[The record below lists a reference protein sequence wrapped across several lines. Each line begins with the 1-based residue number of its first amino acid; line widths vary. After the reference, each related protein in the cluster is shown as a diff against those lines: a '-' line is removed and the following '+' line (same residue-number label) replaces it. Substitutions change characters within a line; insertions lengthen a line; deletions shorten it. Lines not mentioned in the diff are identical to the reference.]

1 MKQLREI
8 KRYILFKKMDGISHS
23 LSAFCWECLTPRSDS
38 HVHVTSSYNTH
49 KLSCKQVMRMLK
61 FIRQKLLIPK
71 SNTNFSWVIYEEVCR
86 SKKGEL
92 TIRSLEIKG
101 LLQFLIIDY
110 SSWKDIQTTK
120 LHLNTCYRNNYKN
133 KFLKVSNQLL
143 TKLTLSKAFPTT
155 RVLPNVC
162 KWDVM
167 TLPKQ
172 NTQVQLKKDSQL

>member
-1 MKQLREI
+1 M
-8 KRYILFKKMDGISHS
+8 
-23 LSAFCWECLTPRSDS
+23 
-38 HVHVTSSYNTH
+38 
-49 KLSCKQVMRMLK
+49 
-61 FIRQKLLIPK
+61 
-71 SNTNFSWVIYEEVCR
+71 CR

-92 TIRSLEIKG
+92 TIGSLEIKG

-172 NTQVQLKKDSQL
+172 NTQVQLKRIHNNNIVACTSEHSKSCKKLHSSWERSKIISWLVLIKLSSQSCFSLDTTHSWLDKYPLLHILITPPSPL

>member
-1 MKQLREI
+1 
-8 KRYILFKKMDGISHS
+8 
-23 LSAFCWECLTPRSDS
+23 
-38 HVHVTSSYNTH
+38 
-49 KLSCKQVMRMLK
+49 MRMLK

-86 SKKGEL
+86 SKEGEL

-120 LHLNTCYRNNYKN
+120 LHLNTCYRN

-172 NTQVQLKKDSQL
+172 NTQVQLKKGSQRLYFRTAKAAKNSIPLEKDPN